1 MKKIILALALLLCLS
16 ALSCI
21 SGKPPLPRGIRMG
34 MSLEDAAGI
43 TGGEIRG
50 NSIFT
55 EDGIYTFGNSGLIR
69 VILQKNS

>member
-1 MKKIILALALLLCLS
+1 
-16 ALSCI
+16 
-21 SGKPPLPRGIRMG
+21 MG

-69 VILQKNS
+69 VILQKNP